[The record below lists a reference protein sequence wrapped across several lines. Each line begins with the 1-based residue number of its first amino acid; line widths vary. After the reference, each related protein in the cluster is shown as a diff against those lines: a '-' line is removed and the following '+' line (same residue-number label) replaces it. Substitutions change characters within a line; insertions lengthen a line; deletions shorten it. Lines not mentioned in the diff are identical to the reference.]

1 MAEVKVLIP
10 GVHRLTA
17 DETVE
22 VWCTTTLIKSDI
34 NIIVDP
40 GSYINRDNLI
50 SALKAENLAPSDIQA
65 VFLTHTHIDH
75 TTNMYLFSHAK
86 IYSRL
91 ISGQYKGQYQMIEK
105 GLVYRF
111 DLLNQP
117 IAHEVQF
124 IETPGHSIDSATLQ
138 VYTDEGMVAVCG
150 DAIANESFA
159 DSGKFPE
166 KFLVYDMDKYN
177 ESRKKI
183 LDSADWV
190 VPGHGE
196 KFKVTK

>member
-1 MAEVKVLIP
+1 MAGVKVLIS
-10 GVHRLTA
+10 GVHRMTA

-22 VWCTTTLIKSDI
+22 VWCTTTLIKSQI

-40 GSYINRDNLI
+40 GSYINHDRLI
-50 SALKAENLAPSDIQA
+50 KALELENLKPSDIHA
-65 VFLTHTHIDH
+65 LFLTHTHIDH
-75 TTNMYLFSHAK
+75 TTNMYLFPQAK

-91 ISGQYKGQYQMIEK
+91 ISGEYKGQYQMIET

-111 DLLNQP
+111 DLLTES
-117 IAHEVQF
+117 ITTDVQV
-124 IETPGHSIDSATLQ
+124 IETPGHSIDSATLL
-138 VYTDEGMVAVCG
+138 VETAEGVTAVCG

-159 DSGKFPE
+159 NLDKLPE

-183 LDSADWV
+183 LSAADWV
-190 VPGHGE
+190 IPGHGE
-196 KFKVTK
+196 KFKLTK